1 MSNHPAGAGT
11 GGEPGSLSMTSLGS
25 AARRADFWTF
35 VVMLALALVGAGVS
49 QFEDRGG
56 WLYWFGLVAIYAAI
70 SVARA
75 WLHAKDQ
82 GQPVWPMIRTLV
94 LHWLGALIAIKII
107 LLFEATGITNRG
119 PASVF
124 SLLVLAL
131 SCYLAGVHFD
141 WTFMLL
147 GGILAVIAVALGY
160 LDQLS
165 VFVVVLPVAAVAL
178 WIVFRHKLAS
188 AGPVPRPRAA

>member
-1 MSNHPAGAGT
+1 MMSNENARAAVSLNSDNPS
-11 GGEPGSLSMTSLGS
+11 PGVVES
-25 AARRADFWTF
+25 ATTHADFWVF
-35 VVMLALALVGAGVS
+35 VVMLLLALVGAGVS
-49 QFEDRGG
+49 QYEDRGG
-56 WLYWFGLVAIYAAI
+56 LLWLYWFGLILVYAGI
-70 SVARA
+70 SVTRA
-75 WLHAKDQ
+75 WLKAKRQ
-82 GQPVWPMIRTLV
+82 GQVVWPVIRSEV

-107 LLFEATGITNRG
+107 LLFEATGITTRG
-119 PASVF
+119 PASVY

-165 VFVVVLPVAAVAL
+165 VFVVVLPLAAVAL
-178 WIVFRHKLAS
+178 WIVYQHKF
-188 AGPVPRPRAA
+188 VRAP